1 MSIAIL
7 KKKSRHNP
15 RIDPIS
21 GQGHKGFSLNGGYR
35 NIGAVGQFRMIS
47 NTTRTPFKGADPMG
61 NGGCCGKYYNKPLN
75 SGSCCTNDNMIIKK
89 SSLNTSGMIDT
100 KYKWMKG
107 TYPHYWVKEDD
118 GSYNL
123 TRDQATYIRNL
134 TQKVGGNVNCMMT
147 PDLNEKIISCSAN
160 RQACSYH
167 IGGKKY
173 VRMPYSKN
181 YNLLAVSQGQYI
193 TTGGVAKNN
202 CLPTPANR
210 QPFPMN
216 LNHNGGCQVNYL
228 TWQDAKDAGALPADW
243 MPGYTS
249 HPAVFNRSSRL
260 NLSINKIVLPT
271 NLLEDNLNLQ
281 IDPVGDITISEVDMK
296 QFLTS
301 VKNDLVYSTPGGSST
316 KFVGVLDRYL
326 TKLNN

>member
-21 GQGHKGFSLNGGYR
+21 GQGRNGFSLNGGYR

-47 NTTRTPFKGADPMG
+47 NTTRTPFKGTVAMG
-61 NGGCCGKYYNKPLN
+61 NGGSGGTYYNKPLN
-75 SGSCCTNDNMIIKK
+75 SGSCCTNDNLIIKK

-100 KYKWMKG
+100 KYKWIKG

-118 GSYNL
+118 GSYNI
-123 TRDQATYIRNL
+123 TRDQATYIKKL
-134 TQKVGGNVNCMMT
+134 TQKVGGDVNCMMT
-147 PDLNEKIISCSAN
+147 ADLEAKIISCSAN
-160 RQACSYH
+160 SKACSYH

-193 TTGGVAKNN
+193 TTGGVAKNH

-228 TWQDAKDAGALPADW
+228 TWQDAREDGALPSDW
-243 MPGYTS
+243 MPGYS
-249 HPAVFNRSSRL
+249 ANPPVYNRSSRL
-260 NLSINKIVLPT
+260 NPNINSIIIPT
-271 NLLEDNLNLQ
+271 NLLENNLNLKV
-281 IDPVGDITISEVDMK
+281 DHVGEITISETDMA
-296 QFLTS
+296 QFLQD
-301 VKNDLVYSTPGGSST
+301 VKRDLIYSTPGGSST
-316 KFVGVLDRYL
+316 KFVGVIDRCL
-326 TKLNN
+326 SKIAK